1 MFGSTRYL
9 PVLKDRT
16 LERSEGGLIIPT
28 RNLDQQMCKDQFPVR
43 PGESSTPLLCFYLIP
58 GSDSLNL
65 RLSPLDSGRSS
76 SQNHSIYRPSQ
87 ISPLLPLCI
96 EPQLRLGFRTSKV
109 EFVHLHYTDT
119 HNHTHVAPHTRHEH
133 MDEPKE
139 KKRGPKGPS
148 EGMETY
154 KEGHILLVQLDLA
167 RLGLLLGFLFFGEL
181 IVEDLAR
188 MALDWKKGRE
198 KGGRGKAMHVVVTSD
213 Q

>member
-1 MFGSTRYL
+1 MLGTDRSWEDMPKNSMTCCLPSLFGNTHNLPSASGISASLARIARRHCMFGSTRYL

-16 LERSEGGLIIPT
+16 LERSEGDLIIPT

-139 KKRGPKGPS
+139 KKRGPGN
-148 EGMETY
+148 
-154 KEGHILLVQLDLA
+154 VQ
-167 RLGLLLGFLFFGEL
+167 
-181 IVEDLAR
+181 
-188 MALDWKKGRE
+188 GRPHPP
-198 KGGRGKAMHVVVTSD
+198 RSA
-213 Q
+213 